1 MGKNKKKKT
10 QKQWHKK
17 FDNASDAWEV
27 EIDCVKDCSKAPEE
41 IIVWMKPLVK
51 EQIEVLMKEYKS
63 IEWLAYLV
71 GEWTDDKTPIVK
83 ELFIPE
89 QKVSGVSVD
98 NIKCPEHNDLGIIG
112 VIHSHHNMSH
122 SFSQIDADWI
132 NQNHN
137 ISLVVSHTGMD
148 GQVRWKT
155 PCGSLITVKSKT
167 KLWYDV
173 NFDKDDFIKKAKE
186 KINNE
191 PVGYNLP
198 GISNFNRYNYAQQ
211 SYLNGNSVKPESIK
225 TESNE
230 PDVDDINNNKEVEE
244 ETWET
249 SIIEEDET
257 LKDALLA
264 YEKRITPNEE
274 KDDS

>member
-1 MGKNKKKKT
+1 
-10 QKQWHKK
+10 
-17 FDNASDAWEV
+17 
-27 EIDCVKDCSKAPEE
+27 
-41 IIVWMKPLVK
+41 
-51 EQIEVLMKEYKS
+51 MKEYKS

-167 KLWYDV
+167 KLWYNV
-173 NFDKDDFIKKAKE
+173 DFNKNDFLKKAKE
-186 KINNE
+186 KINKNQVTSYIN
-191 PVGYNLP
+191 PDFNNFYN
-198 GISNFNRYNYAQQ
+198 SAQQ
-211 SYLNGNSVKPESIK
+211 SYMTGNSVKPESIK
-225 TESNE
+225 TENNE
-230 PDVDDINNNKEVEE
+230 PDVNDINNNDEE
-244 ETWET
+244 KDSEAWET
-249 SIIEEDET
+249 DVDFAEDET
-257 LKDALLA
+257 LKDALIS
-264 YEKRITPNEE
+264 YEE
-274 KDDS
+274 KITSKEDS